1 MQLNVNLFQFML
13 IQLKI
18 QPQCIS
24 TPISIIVIAAWI
36 NFNAHYKTINSDA
49 IPWLENDALLLCLWV
64 FISNQKFQR
73 KSFLCFYSS
82 LKMFVT
88 TQIIIKER
96 TRVYVPVN
104 FDKLLFPCRTN
115 SNYVSTITSTTKVS
129 VELKVFARKL

>member
-1 MQLNVNLFQFML
+1 MTRKRCFAVVF
-13 IQLKI
+13 
-18 QPQCIS
+18 
-24 TPISIIVIAAWI
+24 VG
-36 NFNAHYKTINSDA
+36 
-49 IPWLENDALLLCLWV
+49 
-64 FISNQKFQR
+64 FISNQKFHR
-73 KSFLCFYSS
+73 KSLYFYSS